1 MSFIDKIF
9 GGGAVKVA
17 EGVANIVDK
26 FVQTKEEKAELA
38 AKIQAEVNRHM
49 EAMAADATKQLELE
63 LKDKDSARTREAEFV
78 KATGHID
85 WMMTTV
91 GVLVLVIFIGTLVM
105 IGFRK
110 LPEGNEHLMINAIGI
125 VEGLVLSVVS
135 YYFGSSVGSRM
146 KDQRR

>member
-63 LKDKDSARTREAEFV
+63 LKDKDSARTRETDFV
-78 KATGHID
+78 KSTGHID
-85 WMMTTV
+85 WMMTAV
-91 GVLVLVIFIGTLVM
+91 GILVM
-105 IGFRK
+105 LCFMVTVWFVATQP
-110 LPEGNEHLMINAIGI
+110 LPEGSEHLLINAMGI
-125 VEGLVLSVVS
+125 LEGMVMAVVG
-135 YYFGSSVGSRM
+135 YYYGSSAGSRI
-146 KDQRR
+146 KDMRR